1 MHKKYITAFYFI
13 NNLNKQNVQNLNK
26 NISIIF
32 RNYIQKHNINKLI
45 KFRNLCSS
53 RGIKFYLSNDLKLAY
68 KLNLDGAYIPAF
80 NKKMNLIT
88 RNLRK
93 KFQIIGSAHNLR
105 EIRIKELQGCK
116 FIFISPLFKVNKKKK
131 FLGVYQYKHLSNLT
145 NKKTVALG
153 GINYK
158 NFKKLKLLK
167 CEFFASISLIKKN
180 GLKKI
185 RPFNNFKKL

>member
-1 MHKKYITAFYFI
+1 MHKKYIKAFYFI
-13 NNLNKQNVQNLNK
+13 NDLNKQNVKNLNR

-32 RNYIQKHNINKLI
+32 RNYIQKPDINKLI
-45 KFRNLCSS
+45 KFRNLC
-53 RGIKFYLSNDLKLAY
+53 RTQNRKFYLSNDLKLAY

-80 NKKMNLIT
+80 NKKINLIS
-88 RNLRK
+88 RNLRG
-93 KFQIIGSAHNLR
+93 KFKIIGSAHNLK

-116 FIFISPLFKVNKKKK
+116 LIFISPLFDVNKTNT
-131 FLGVYQYKHLSNLT
+131 FLDIYRYRQLANLT
-145 NKKTVALG
+145 SMKAVALG

-158 NFKKLKLLK
+158 NFKKLKLIK

-185 RPFNNFKKL
+185 RPFNNF

>member
-1 MHKKYITAFYFI
+1 MHKKNITAFHFI
-13 NNLNKQNVQNLNK
+13 NDLDKQNVQNLNK

-45 KFRNLCSS
+45 KFRDLCSS

-68 KLNLDGAYIPAF
+68 KLDLDGAYIPAF
-80 NKKMNLIT
+80 NKKINLIS
-88 RNLRK
+88 RNLRE
-93 KFQIIGSAHNLR
+93 KFQIIGSAHNLK

-158 NFKKLKLLK
+158 NFNKLKLLK

-185 RPFNNFKKL
+185 RPFNNF

>member
-1 MHKKYITAFYFI
+1 MHKKYIKAFYFI
-13 NNLNKQNVQNLNK
+13 NDLNKQNVKNLNR

-32 RNYIQKHNINKLI
+32 RNYIQKPDINKLI
-45 KFRNLCSS
+45 KFRNLC
-53 RGIKFYLSNDLKLAY
+53 RTQNRKFYLSNDLKLAY

-80 NKKMNLIT
+80 NKKINLIS
-88 RNLRK
+88 RNLRG
-93 KFQIIGSAHNLR
+93 KFKIIGSAHNLK

-116 FIFISPLFKVNKKKK
+116 LIFISPLFEVNKTNT
-131 FLGVYQYKHLSNLT
+131 FLDIYRYRQLANLT
-145 NKKTVALG
+145 SMKAVALG

-158 NFKKLKLLK
+158 NFKKLKLIK

>member
-1 MHKKYITAFYFI
+1 MHKKNITAFHFI
-13 NNLNKQNVQNLNK
+13 NDLDKQNVQNLDK

-32 RNYIQKHNINKLI
+32 RNYIQKHNTNKLI

-88 RNLRK
+88 KNLRK

-116 FIFISPLFKVNKKKK
+116 FIFISPIFKINKKKQ
-131 FLGVYQYKHLSNLT
+131 FLGIYRYKNLT
-145 NKKTVALG
+145 NLTNRKTVALG
-153 GINYK
+153 GINNQ

-167 CEFFASISLIKKN
+167 SKFFGSISLIKKN

-185 RPFNNFKKL
+185 RPFNNF